1 MASLR
6 VEAQDVL
13 TEARDGIAW
22 IAVWKKR
29 RSWNTMTF
37 WPDDVDKNG
46 NPTFDS
52 FDIEVLLNIAKTD
65 PGAIIVNS
73 YWHNLGDPDWMN
85 RDSLAYALRWQYEY
99 KSCLIYDI
107 LPYGCAES
115 AC

>member
-13 TEARDGIAW
+13 AEARDGIAW
-22 IAVWKKR
+22 IAVWKNG

-37 WPDDVDKNG
+37 WPDDVDENG
-46 NPTFDS
+46 NPTFDN
-52 FDIEVLLNIAKTD
+52 FDIEGLLNIAKTD

-73 YWHNLGDPDWMN
+73 YWHNLGDTECMN
-85 RDSLAYALRWQYEY
+85 RDSLADVLRWQYEY
-99 KSCLIYDI
+99 KRFLIDDI